1 MAAKKLKGKPSGE
14 DLEAVREILAS
25 LPERESLSE
34 RIFSVIQET
43 PAVRGCVDAI
53 VKKPPLAEESEAGLL
68 DQVSAGGGAAE
79 GARARLNEGYLP
91 LVVWIAK
98 DYCEAE
104 VSFLDLLNEGTVGLM
119 NAVGDYSPDGGLSFR
134 EHAALA
140 IKDAIS
146 CAVAAET
153 RSSRVP
159 SYILEKINSVRSVS
173 QKLAEEKGGEPSRAE
188 IAAAI
193 GLTADEL
200 ERLIGLAKV
209 KPQQEE
215 EEPEEEAEEAPD
227 EITDSDDYY

>member
-1 MAAKKLKGKPSGE
+1 MAGKKLRGKPSGE

-25 LPERESLSE
+25 LPERDSLID
-34 RIFSVIQET
+34 RIFAVIEET

-68 DQVSAGGGAAE
+68 EQVSSGGEEAE
-79 GARARLNEGYLP
+79 VARARLNEGYLP

-98 DYCEAE
+98 DYCEAD

-119 NAVGDYSPDGGLSFR
+119 NAVGDYSRDGGLSFR
-134 EHAALA
+134 EYAALA

-153 RSSRVP
+153 RSSRIP
-159 SYILEKINSVRSVS
+159 SYILEKINSVRHVTW
-173 QKLAEEKGGEPSRAE
+173 KLTEEKGGEPSRAE

-193 GLTADEL
+193 GLSADEL

-215 EEPEEEAEEAPD
+215 DDPEEEVED
-227 EITDSDDYY
+227 GTGEIQDSDDYY